1 MPITPRFKISQTDA
15 QIIIAIHIPHIRV
28 SASTLDILVDGCDF
42 HFHSSPYLLYLSFPG
57 RLLDDAETLREAKAS
72 YDPSN
77 QNGVVTV
84 TIFKADEGFW
94 KDLDLLGNL
103 MNRNGPVPASDG
115 IPREKIQVLAS
126 SNHGNETASGE
137 QADENNEGDF
147 PEDITAC
154 LRPHY
159 GFLNMHHSVFT
170 AYAREGLAHD
180 MLEIPAPDE
189 TLAEDRRE
197 LRLESEAAMFDADR
211 YLGDLYIS
219 SDGNDEDADMIFV
232 EAFRMDTHWE
242 VDASVDDLAKGMEN
256 LQTTDEGVASKVSAQ
271 ASPDFFDDDERQ
283 RLVENKAQIPALSK
297 ISPLQQESLLLS
309 LVDILYAYAY
319 DHRTTFGDSTCESS
333 WTIVM
338 LSPTLSWFESYNPP
352 YDNIA
357 SALRWSI
364 RRALIY
370 PYLRNFD
377 FVARK
382 LVNDVAMILT
392 AGKRVVLR
400 CLLQIQKTL
409 DSSEFHYLFNK
420 LYISPYISWIQMIN
434 DEDLA
439 SFASQV
445 EKCVL
450 DGDCTLTKSSL
461 GLDLEILEKKAFEN
475 ESESGSDDSSSSD
488 SDSSSDDDSGGSEDE
503 STEGIQEVK
512 NEGGAG
518 VNVRSSTNLLDDQ
531 IGTGGLLSIAV
542 KTTSDKAK
550 VEPKTDDVQSDSSTK
565 KISLITEL

>member
-28 SASTLDILVDGCDF
+28 SASTLDILVDGSDF

-126 SNHGNETASGE
+126 SDHGNETALGE
-137 QADENNEGDF
+137 QQCTDDNNEGDF

-154 LRPHY
+154 LKPHY
-159 GFLNMHHSVFT
+159 GFLNMHHSVFS
-170 AYAREGLAHD
+170 AYAREGLATD
-180 MLEIPAPDE
+180 MLEIPDPDE
-189 TLAEDRRE
+189 TSPEDRRE
-197 LRLESEAAMFDADR
+197 LRLESEAAMFEPER
-211 YLGDLYIS
+211 YLGDLYLTS
-219 SDGNDEDADMIFV
+219 EGNDEDADMIFI

-242 VDASVDDLAKGMEN
+242 KDASVDDLAKGMEQ
-256 LQTTDEGVASKVSAQ
+256 LETKDEGVASKDTAQ
-271 ASPDFFDDDERQ
+271 ASPDFFNDDERQ
-283 RLVENKAQIPALSK
+283 RLVENNAKIPALSK
-297 ISPLQQESLLLS
+297 ISPLQEESLLLS

-338 LSPTLSWFESYNPP
+338 LSPTLSWFESYTPP
-352 YDNIA
+352 YDNIS
-357 SALRWSI
+357 SAFRWSI

-382 LVNDVAMILT
+382 LVKDVAMILS

-445 EKCVL
+445 EKCVT
-450 DGDCTLTKSSL
+450 DGDSTLSKSSL
-461 GLDLEILEKKAFEN
+461 GLDLEMLEKKAFECGEGEN

-503 STEGIQEVK
+503 STAGSHEVK
-512 NEGGAG
+512 
-518 VNVRSSTNLLDDQ
+518 VRSSINLLDDQ
-531 IGTGGLLSIAV
+531 IGNGGLLSIAT

-550 VEPKTDDVQSDSSTK
+550 NEPKSDDVQSDSYEK